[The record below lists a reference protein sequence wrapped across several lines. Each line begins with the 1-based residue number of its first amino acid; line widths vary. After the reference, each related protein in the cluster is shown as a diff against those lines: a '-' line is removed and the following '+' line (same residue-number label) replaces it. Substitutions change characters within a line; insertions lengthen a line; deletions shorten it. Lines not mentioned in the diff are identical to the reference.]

1 MNPALSPAVAA
12 SLAQWHR
19 MVASRDLG
27 ELPAIVH
34 REACFRSPVAW
45 KPYAGA
51 DAVVLILRTV
61 LGVFRNFTYH
71 RELYSADG
79 GNVVLEFSAEVG
91 DKQLKGIDLIRFD
104 EAGKICEFEV
114 MVRPM
119 NGLAALAAEM
129 ATRLAP
135 FLPGTKLPA

>member
-1 MNPALSPAVAA
+1 M
-12 SLAQWHR
+12 
-19 MVASRDLG
+19 
-27 ELPAIVH
+27 
-34 REACFRSPVAW
+34 AW

-79 GNVVLEFSAEVG
+79 CNVVLEFSAEVG
-91 DKQLKGIDLIRFD
+91 DKQLKGMDLIRFD

-135 FLPGTKLPA
+135 FLPGAKLPV

>member
-1 MNPALSPAVAA
+1 
-12 SLAQWHR
+12 

-27 ELPAIVH
+27 DLPTIVH

-79 GNVVLEFSAEVG
+79 CSVVLEFSAEVG

-104 EAGKICEFEV
+104 EAGLICEFEV

-129 ATRLAP
+129 AARLAP
-135 FLPGTKLPA
+135 GKPAG